1 MAQMNAIIHDV
12 EVKLV
17 RGDTMINPKFR
28 NADGTIKQHDIVAA
42 NPIVEPAVRD
52 GHLRQRP
59 V

>member
-1 MAQMNAIIHDV
+1 MNAIIHDV